1 MRCPF
6 EGLIVA
12 HAYPFEK
19 SSFAGTFPASQCQHV
34 VTAGLG
40 HETGSLFLF
49 DVPAPENVVQ
59 SLEPACDVGSASNAA
74 AMPPYRFTTVPLAS
88 KMQPQSGG
96 GFGATHRISAPWAGP
111 SSNKPESTVGAG
123 PTENAA
129 TMSAPVSAITIA
141 SAPRADCPPLPLS
154 FPLLFIDSSPSQK
167 GTLR

>member
-49 DVPAPENVVQ
+49 DVPAPENVVA
-59 SLEPACDVGSASNAA
+59 SVDPAWDVGSASKAA
-74 AMPPYRFTTVPLAS
+74 AMPPHRLTVAPLAS

-96 GFGATHRISAPWAGP
+96 GFGKAH
-111 SSNKPESTVGAG
+111 
-123 PTENAA
+123 
-129 TMSAPVSAITIA
+129 TMSAA
-141 SAPRADCPPLPLS
+141 C
-154 FPLLFIDSSPSQK
+154 
-167 GTLR
+167 